1 MDHEFDR
8 KPDDSQDKHEQAK
21 TSFEDLQKLMEQFKI
36 TADEA
41 KAEQKPKATEPAQN
55 EGEQPQD
62 EPVLSVDELI
72 ERAVSS
78 EEQPAEA
85 PEETEEPAAPVKPK
99 TEETKKKPAK
109 KKPAKKK
116 PAPRKQVIRKKE
128 MKP

>member
-55 EGEQPQD
+55 EGAQPQD

-78 EEQPAEA
+78 EEQPAEE
-85 PEETEEPAAPVKPK
+85 PEEPAEAPEKTMKASENAAAALEAP
-99 TEETKKKPAK
+99 TEES
-109 KKPAKKK
+109 
-116 PAPRKQVIRKKE
+116 
-128 MKP
+128 